1 MSLLTSYHFVL
12 AVIYGYS
19 SYYYIYGVIPPK
31 EIATVRR
38 SNYGVFKY
46 LTYWDL
52 LLQCAFFSSCFLS
65 NVFSSAQRSKRKTAP
80 EKTLDFLFS
89 SIVFPLAVFVATSFW
104 GLFFT
109 DRELV
114 FPKIFDEF
122 FPSWLN
128 HVVHTLPL
136 VAVLL
141 ELLCVQ
147 RSFPSKKKGFLCI
160 SLVSCIYIAW
170 VFFIAHTTGDWVY
183 PVLAKLPTPHRALF
197 IVGLVGLMGLCYF
210 VGHVLHSLRWR
221 QPARSEKKGHQK
233 KNK

>member
-1 MSLLTSYHFVL
+1 M
-12 AVIYGYS
+12 
-19 SYYYIYGVIPPK
+19 K
-31 EIATVRR
+31 
-38 SNYGVFKY
+38 
-46 LTYWDL
+46 

-136 VAVLL
+136 VAV
-141 ELLCVQ
+141 
-147 RSFPSKKKGFLCI
+147 
-160 SLVSCIYIAW
+160 

-221 QPARSEKKGHQK
+221 KSGLLPQLIHIE
-233 KNK
+233 